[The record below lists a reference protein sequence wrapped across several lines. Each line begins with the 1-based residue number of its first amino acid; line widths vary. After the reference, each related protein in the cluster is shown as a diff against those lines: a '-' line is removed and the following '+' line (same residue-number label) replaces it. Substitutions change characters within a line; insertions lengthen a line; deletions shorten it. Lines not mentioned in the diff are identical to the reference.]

1 MLTILADRFECV
13 QPLNVGTYFEAYCA
27 TDKVLD
33 RSVFIKIAR
42 ASGDPVAAKIVEA
55 HVALWHRLAR
65 EKFRGSPT
73 ILDCGGDGGLI
84 YLITEWIGS
93 PSLRTLLDRDRR
105 PIADPSGFL
114 RLLLTGGLSALA
126 ELHGRGFV
134 HGDISPGNILA
145 DPWAKLPAVYLVDPA
160 PQFDLPDPRDPT
172 RRLILGNPHFCA
184 PEVLAGQPVSARA
197 DLFALGTVIEEAA
210 RILGAVAPGLASRLS
225 AARPEDRPASAEE
238 TLALLRDESTQ
249 GVNVSPTAGP
259 ASADAWTAVS
269 AAVSVPIPRQVT
281 ESWNAPTVLAP
292 VGAPSASTA
301 EASAPTTAISVS
313 ASPTAA
319 EAPTVAL
326 SVPTSPAA
334 ANTAPT
340 ATLSVPSRLLA
351 DFSVVA
357 PKLIEPGRN
366 FIVEVWVA
374 PSGRSAE
381 MLAEATRSGRMIE
394 RGNRSHIN
402 LERDTVI
409 TVLLKLPDFEVPDP
423 MEMLG
428 WDGDIRNV
436 SFIVKAPAALAP
448 GVYPGIAKLM
458 KGQLPFAS
466 IAFDLAVTSPTAKVE
481 APPEPLKARVQR
493 IARAF
498 ASYASQDRAEVL
510 RRVQGIQATG
520 MDVFLDVVN
529 LRSGQDW
536 ERAIYHEID
545 TSDGFFLFWSRNAA
559 QSNWVEREWRYAL
572 KQHGLEFISP
582 LALEDPRLTQP
593 PAELSK
599 MHFNDMLL
607 AFIHSED
614 AIAKRAPAPPSPQ

>member
-1 MLTILADRFECV
+1 MLTILAGRFECV
-13 QPLNVGTYFEAYCA
+13 QLLNVGTYFEAYRA
-27 TDKVLD
+27 IDKALD
-33 RSVFIKIAR
+33 RSVFIKIGR
-42 ASGDPVAAKIVEA
+42 ASSDLVAAKIVEA
-55 HVALWHRLAR
+55 HVALWRRLAR
-65 EKFRGSPT
+65 EKFRGAPT
-73 ILDCGGDGGLI
+73 ILDCGRDGGLI

-93 PSLRTLLDRDRR
+93 PSLRTLLDRDRQ
-105 PIADPSGFL
+105 PIAEPNRFL

-126 ELHGRGFV
+126 ELHTRGFV
-134 HGDISPGNILA
+134 HGDISPGNVLA
-145 DPWAKLPAVYLVDPA
+145 DPWAKFSAVYVVDPA
-160 PQFDLPDPRDPT
+160 PQFDLPDPRDPK

-184 PEVLAGQPVSARA
+184 PEVLAGEAVSARA

-210 RILGAVAPGLASRLS
+210 RILGADVSELASRLM

-238 TLALLRDESTQ
+238 ALALLQDESTR
-249 GVNVSPTAGP
+249 VNVGPAASP
-259 ASADAWTAVS
+259 ASAAAWTAVS
-269 AAVSVPIPRQVT
+269 AAVSVPVPRQVT
-281 ESWNAPTVLAP
+281 EAWTAPTVLAP
-292 VGAPSASTA
+292 VGTPSAPPA
-301 EASAPTTAISVS
+301 EASAPTTAISVP

-326 SVPTSPAA
+326 SVPASPTASS
-334 ANTAPT
+334 TAPT

-366 FIVEVWVA
+366 FVVEVWVA
-374 PSGRSAE
+374 PSGRGAE
-381 MLAEATRSGRMIE
+381 MLAEATRGGRMIE

-436 SFIVKAPAALAP
+436 SFIVKAPASLAP

-466 IAFDLAVTSPTAKVE
+466 IAFDLAVTSPMAKVE

-559 QSNWVEREWRYAL
+559 QSSWVEREWRYAL

-614 AIAKRAPAPPSPQ
+614 AIAKRAPGPSSPS

>member
-1 MLTILADRFECV
+1 
-13 QPLNVGTYFEAYCA
+13 
-27 TDKVLD
+27 
-33 RSVFIKIAR
+33 
-42 ASGDPVAAKIVEA
+42 
-55 HVALWHRLAR
+55 
-65 EKFRGSPT
+65 
-73 ILDCGGDGGLI
+73 
-84 YLITEWIGS
+84 
-93 PSLRTLLDRDRR
+93 
-105 PIADPSGFL
+105 
-114 RLLLTGGLSALA
+114 
-126 ELHGRGFV
+126 
-134 HGDISPGNILA
+134 
-145 DPWAKLPAVYLVDPA
+145 
-160 PQFDLPDPRDPT
+160 
-172 RRLILGNPHFCA
+172 
-184 PEVLAGQPVSARA
+184 
-197 DLFALGTVIEEAA
+197 
-210 RILGAVAPGLASRLS
+210 
-225 AARPEDRPASAEE
+225 
-238 TLALLRDESTQ
+238 
-249 GVNVSPTAGP
+249 
-259 ASADAWTAVS
+259 
-269 AAVSVPIPRQVT
+269 
-281 ESWNAPTVLAP
+281 
-292 VGAPSASTA
+292 
-301 EASAPTTAISVS
+301 
-313 ASPTAA
+313 
-319 EAPTVAL
+319 
-326 SVPTSPAA
+326 
-334 ANTAPT
+334 
-340 ATLSVPSRLLA
+340 
-351 DFSVVA
+351 
-357 PKLIEPGRN
+357 
-366 FIVEVWVA
+366 
-374 PSGRSAE
+374 

>member
-105 PIADPSGFL
+105 PIVDPSGFL

-281 ESWNAPTVLAP
+281 EFLECADRPGASRRAVSFDRGS
-292 VGAPSASTA
+292 VGADHRDFGFRISHCGGSADRCAVGADITSGRQHGPDGDA
-301 EASAPTTAISVS
+301 VGAVASARRFLRCRS
-313 ASPTAA
+313 
-319 EAPTVAL
+319 EA
-326 SVPTSPAA
+326 
-334 ANTAPT
+334 
-340 ATLSVPSRLLA
+340 
-351 DFSVVA
+351 
-357 PKLIEPGRN
+357 
-366 FIVEVWVA
+366 
-374 PSGRSAE
+374 
-381 MLAEATRSGRMIE
+381 
-394 RGNRSHIN
+394 
-402 LERDTVI
+402 
-409 TVLLKLPDFEVPDP
+409 
-423 MEMLG
+423 
-428 WDGDIRNV
+428 
-436 SFIVKAPAALAP
+436 
-448 GVYPGIAKLM
+448 
-458 KGQLPFAS
+458 
-466 IAFDLAVTSPTAKVE
+466 
-481 APPEPLKARVQR
+481 
-493 IARAF
+493 
-498 ASYASQDRAEVL
+498 DRAGPQLHCRSMGRAERQE
-510 RRVQGIQATG
+510 RR
-520 MDVFLDVVN
+520 
-529 LRSGQDW
+529 
-536 ERAIYHEID
+536 
-545 TSDGFFLFWSRNAA
+545 
-559 QSNWVEREWRYAL
+559 
-572 KQHGLEFISP
+572 
-582 LALEDPRLTQP
+582 
-593 PAELSK
+593 
-599 MHFNDMLL
+599 
-607 AFIHSED
+607 D
-614 AIAKRAPAPPSPQ
+614 AGGSHT

>member
-1 MLTILADRFECV
+1 MLTILAGRFECV
-13 QPLNVGTYFEAYCA
+13 QPLNVGTYFEAYRA

-55 HVALWHRLAR
+55 HVALWRRLAR
-65 EKFRGSPT
+65 EKFRGAPT
-73 ILDCGGDGGLI
+73 ILDCGQDGGI
-84 YLITEWIGS
+84 TYLITEWIGS
-93 PSLRTLLDRDRR
+93 PSLRTLLDRDGQ
-105 PIADPSGFL
+105 PIAEPNRFL
-114 RLLLTGGLSALA
+114 RLLLTDCLSALA
-126 ELHGRGFV
+126 ELHARGFV
-134 HGDISPGNILA
+134 HGDISPGNVLA

-160 PQFDLPDPRDPT
+160 PQFDLPDPRDPK
-172 RRLILGNPHFCA
+172 RRLILGNTHFCA
-184 PEVLAGQPVSARA
+184 PEVLAGEAVSARA

-210 RILGAVAPGLASRLS
+210 RILGAVAPGLVSRLT
-225 AARPEDRPASAEE
+225 ATRPEDRPASAEE
-238 TLALLRDESTQ
+238 ALALLQEERSQ
-249 GVNVSPTAGP
+249 GVEISFNVAP
-259 ASADAWTAVS
+259 ASAEAWTAVS
-269 AAVSVPIPRQVT
+269 AAVSVPVPREVT
-281 ESWNAPTVLAP
+281 DAWNAPTVLAP
-292 VGAPSASTA
+292 VGAPSAPPA
-301 EASAPTTAISVS
+301 DASAPTTAISVP

-326 SVPTSPAA
+326 SVPTSPTAA
-334 ANTAPT
+334 TAPT

-409 TVLLKLPDFEVPDP
+409 TVLLRLPDFEVPDP

-436 SFIVKAPAALAP
+436 SFIVKAPASLAP

-536 ERAIYHEID
+536 EID

-614 AIAKRAPAPPSPQ
+614 AIAKRAPAPPPPQ

>member
-1 MLTILADRFECV
+1 MLTILAGRFECV
-13 QPLNVGTYFEAYCA
+13 QPLHVGIYFEAYRA
-27 TDKVLD
+27 TDKALD
-33 RSVFIKIAR
+33 RSVFVKIAR
-42 ASGDPVAAKIVEA
+42 ASGDAVAAKIVDA
-55 HVALWHRLAR
+55 HVALWRRLAR
-65 EKFRGSPT
+65 EKFQGSPT
-73 ILDCGGDGGLI
+73 ILDCGRDGGLT

-93 PSLRTLLDRDRR
+93 PSLRTLLDHDRR
-105 PIADPSGFL
+105 PIADPDEFL
-114 RLLLTGGLSALA
+114 RVLFTRSLSALA
-126 ELHGRGFV
+126 EFHARGFV

-145 DPWAKLPAVYLVDPA
+145 DPSAKFPVVYLVDPA
-160 PQFDLPDPRDPT
+160 PQFDLPDPSDPT

-184 PEVLAGQPVSARA
+184 PEVLSGEAVSARA

-210 RILGAVAPGLASRLS
+210 RILGAVAPGPASRLT

-238 TLALLRDESTQ
+238 ALALLQDKRPQAVEI
-249 GVNVSPTAGP
+249 SPTAGP
-259 ASADAWTAVS
+259 ASTDAWTAVS
-269 AAVSVPIPRQVT
+269 AAVSVPIPQKVT
-281 ESWNAPTVLAP
+281 EAWNAPTVLAP
-292 VGAPSASTA
+292 VGMPSARSE
-301 EASAPTTAISVS
+301 EATAPTNAVSVPAVPTATEAPTIVLSVP
-313 ASPTAA
+313 ASPAA
-319 EAPTVAL
+319 ASTAPTVA
-326 SVPTSPAA
+326 
-334 ANTAPT
+334 
-340 ATLSVPSRLLA
+340 LSVPSRLLA

-357 PKLIEPGRN
+357 PKLIELGRN
-366 FIVEVWVA
+366 FVVEVWVA

-428 WDGDIRNV
+428 WDSDIRNV
-436 SFIVKAPAALAP
+436 SFIVKAPASLAP

-466 IAFDLAVTSPTAKVE
+466 IAFDLAVTSSTAKVE
-481 APPEPLKARVQR
+481 ALPEPLKARVQR

-545 TSDGFFLFWSRNAA
+545 TCDGFFLFWSHNAA
-559 QSNWVEREWRYAL
+559 QSSWVEHEWRYAL

-593 PAELSK
+593 PAELKS

-614 AIAKRAPAPPSPQ
+614 AIAKRASSTPPS

>member
-1 MLTILADRFECV
+1 MSAALFT
-13 QPLNVGTYFEAYCA
+13 A
-27 TDKVLD
+27 TSVPATSWPIRGRDFP
-33 RSVFIKIAR
+33 RSIWSIPRRSSIFPIR
-42 ASGDPVAAKIVEA
+42 AI
-55 HVALWHRLAR
+55 
-65 EKFRGSPT
+65 
-73 ILDCGGDGGLI
+73 
-84 YLITEWIGS
+84 
-93 PSLRTLLDRDRR
+93 RR
-105 PIADPSGFL
+105 AG
-114 RLLLTGGLSALA
+114 
-126 ELHGRGFV
+126 
-134 HGDISPGNILA
+134 
-145 DPWAKLPAVYLVDPA
+145 
-160 PQFDLPDPRDPT
+160 
-172 RRLILGNPHFCA
+172 LILGNPHFCA
-184 PEVLAGQPVSARA
+184 PEVLAGQPVNARS
-197 DLFALGTVIEEAA
+197 DLFSLGTVIEEAA
-210 RILGAVAPGLASRLS
+210 RILGAAAPGLASRLT

-238 TLALLRDESTQ
+238 ALMLFHDESAR
-249 GVNVSPTAGP
+249 GVTIGRTAGP
-259 ASADAWTAVS
+259 ASPDAWTAVS

-281 ESWNAPTVLAP
+281 DAWNAPTVLAP
-292 VGAPSASTA
+292 VPAPAPRSA
-301 EASAPTTAISVS
+301 EATAPTTAISVP
-313 ASPTAA
+313 ALPDAA
-319 EAPTVAL
+319 NAPTVA
-326 SVPTSPAA
+326 
-334 ANTAPT
+334 
-340 ATLSVPSRLLA
+340 LSVPSRLLA

-366 FIVEVWVA
+366 FVVEVWVA

-381 MLAEATRSGRMIE
+381 MLAEATRGGRMIE
-394 RGNRSHIN
+394 RGNRSHID

-436 SFIVKAPAALAP
+436 SFIVKAPASLAP

-466 IAFDLAVTSPTAKVE
+466 IAFDLAVTSPTAKAE

-593 PAELSK
+593 PAELRS

-614 AIAKRAPAPPSPQ
+614 AIAKRASGTSSPQ